1 MLYLSIILG
10 VTNIFMKNVS
20 FGQSSMPEYPIDLH
34 EEYEAEGEVE
44 DEVEGEAE
52 DEAEDEV
59 EGEAEEKH
67 ETKEDNN
74 MST

>member
-10 VTNIFMKNVS
+10 ITNIFMKNVS
-20 FGQSSMPEYPIDLH
+20 FAQSSRPEYSIDLN
-34 EEYEAEGEVE
+34 EEY
-44 DEVEGEAE
+44 EAE
-52 DEAEDEV
+52 DEAED
-59 EGEAEEKH
+59 KH